1 MRGSWKKRRYAMM
14 LRETKGCH
22 AIAQTIAM
30 CRPELICAH
39 PVNPQACIVEKL
51 GEMANA
57 GMLANCELIHAE
69 SEFAAMSVATGASAA
84 GARTYAAT
92 AGSGLLAMA
101 EGVYGAAA
109 LGVPIVMTVNNC
121 PAGAPITASDDHA
134 DSMPMRDAG
143 WIQLYAETHQEALD
157 LHVLAFRLAEALPC
171 PVMVCAEGSMLM
183 QALDRV
189 DVPTQSQVDAYL
201 PALPRKAREPRN
213 RVGPGTVA
221 GVDAFMEMRYL
232 AHHRQ
237 LRALSLIPQLAG
249 EFSAAFGRPSGG
261 LLRAYRTHDAETIV
275 VALGPVNG
283 VIREVVDELREEGAR
298 IGSVT
303 LGSFRPFPLGA
314 LREALQCAR
323 RVVVLEK
330 SLAVG
335 LGGIL
340 SDGVRK
346 SAAGLALNA
355 YTVIAG
361 LGGRAITRASLKQL
375 FEDAARDELE
385 QVTFMDLNSDF
396 VARQLEREPRTGRH
410 APETIPH

>member
-1 MRGSWKKRRYAMM
+1 MM
-14 LRETKGCH
+14 LRETKGCD

-39 PVNPQACIVEKL
+39 PVDPQACIIDNL
-51 GEMANA
+51 GGMAKA
-57 GMLANCELIHAE
+57 GMLANHELIPVE

-84 GARTYAAT
+84 GVRTYTAT
-92 AGSGLLAMA
+92 ASSGLLAMA
-101 EGVYGAAA
+101 EAVYGAAD

-121 PAGAPITASDDHA
+121 PVGAPITASDGHA

-143 WIQLYAETHQEALD
+143 WIQLYAETPQEALD
-157 LHVLAFRLAEALPC
+157 LHVPAFRLAETLSC

-183 QALDRV
+183 QAPERV
-189 DVPTQSQVDAYL
+189 DVPTQAQVDAYL
-201 PALPRKAREPRN
+201 PAFQPRKTREARN

-261 LLRAYRTHDAETIV
+261 LLRAYRTGDAETIV
-275 VALGPVNG
+275 VALGSVNG

-303 LGSFRPFPLGA
+303 IGSFRPFPLGA

-346 SAAGLALNA
+346 SAAGSGAERLYRNCRPWRAGDHA
-355 YTVIAG
+355 HVIET
-361 LGGRAITRASLKQL
+361 AIRGC
-375 FEDAARDELE
+375 
-385 QVTFMDLNSDF
+385 
-396 VARQLEREPRTGRH
+396 RQ
-410 APETIPH
+410 